1 MAGAWDVIAGALG
14 FGGPSGNDH
23 GSSNWAAWG
32 HEEIRSMLD
41 HSVEAGDIFKAA
53 QAWRD
58 QARTDA
64 AIVTG
69 LTRDL
74 QQTVSGG
81 WYGASADAALAPLY
95 AIDRWA
101 ASHADTA
108 AQVTRLMEDSGSA
121 AAQAKASVPPP
132 KSHSWMETLA
142 VTAVTGP
149 AGGLADAVMQEQE
162 QSEAHAEAVRIMTN
176 VYSAPINDHRA
187 AAPTYLQLADP
198 TLPQPDQVPTTEP
211 APGTLY
217 SALGGSSAGIGGMGG
232 AHRTQPPDAAAL
244 QGVASGGGAHP
255 GPPHGGQ
262 VASVQAARQPWR
274 GDGETAAMAAAAA
287 AAGVPIAAPVGAA
300 AMRRPWAVSG
310 APKFGAG
317 HGAETHPDRGPSLG
331 EEHPGRVGR
340 TSAGHATGSRPSS
353 AAAEVAE
360 GRMGSLA
367 RGAGTAAAERGAV
380 GGLMPPTGAA
390 GGKRGEDSEHRRPS
404 YLIEMDDVFADSRKV
419 APAVIGEDPAGHGGP
434 S

>member
-32 HEEIRSMLD
+32 HEEIRFMLD
-41 HSVEAGDIFKAA
+41 HSVDPGDIGEGV
-53 QAWRD
+53 QAWRN

-64 AIVTG
+64 DIVTG

-81 WYGASADAALAPLY
+81 WHGASAEAALAPLY

-162 QSEAHAEAVRIMTN
+162 QSDAHAEAVRIMTN

-187 AAPTYLQLADP
+187 AVPTYLQLADP
-198 TLPQPDQVPTTEP
+198 TLPQPDQVPTTGP

-217 SALGGSSAGIGGMGG
+217 SAPGESCAGSGMDG
-232 AHRTQPPDAAAL
+232 ANRTQPPDAAAL
-244 QGVASGGGAHP
+244 QGVTSGGGAHP
-255 GPPHGGQ
+255 GPSQGGQ
-262 VASVQAARQPWR
+262 VAPVQAARQPWP
-274 GDGETAAMAAAAA
+274 GNGETAAMAAAAA
-287 AAGVPIAAPVGAA
+287 AAGVPIAAPVAA
-300 AMRRPWAVSG
+300 AAVRRLWAASG
-310 APKFGAG
+310 APEFGAG
-317 HGAETHPDRGPSLG
+317 QGAEAHPGLG
-331 EEHPGRVGR
+331 AEHPGRVGR
-340 TSAGHATGSRPSS
+340 TSVGRATRFGPPPLS
-353 AAAEVAE
+353 AAAEVVE
-360 GRMGSLA
+360 GRMVGLA
-367 RGAGTAAAERGAV
+367 RGVGTAAAERGAL
-380 GGLMPPTGAA
+380 GELMPPTGAA

-404 YLIEMDDVFADSRKV
+404 YLIEMDDVFADGHKV
-419 APAVIGEDPAGHGGP
+419 APAVIGEDPAGHDGP
-434 S
+434 W